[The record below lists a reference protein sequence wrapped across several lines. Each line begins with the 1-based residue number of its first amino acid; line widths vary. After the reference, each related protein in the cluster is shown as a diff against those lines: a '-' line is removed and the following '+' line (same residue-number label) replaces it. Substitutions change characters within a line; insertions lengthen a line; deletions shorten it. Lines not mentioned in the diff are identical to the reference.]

1 MSAAATVF
9 PLVGP
14 GHPFEPGLEAFR
26 ARLTAD
32 ARLAGAHGAR
42 EVKAVPAADG
52 AWRID
57 RLYCFVPDPAADA
70 FGGALLYERG
80 GAPEV
85 HEFPRDP
92 RLRALTAPGSPL
104 LDHATVLRYVP
115 LRRLTFR
122 ATGPDGRAR
131 IGKFKRLSTL
141 EGAYRRLVAA
151 WRAGRAG
158 DAAFA
163 VPRPAGVD
171 TARSVFFQEAAA
183 GADASTMVEAATLEA
198 VMSAVGRVHRDVH
211 ALEVADAPHQDFGAL
226 LAEIA
231 RDLDWIAFM
240 AGRAGARV
248 ARLGERILARVPDP
262 ARAPRAFCHGDF
274 VTSQL
279 LLDGER
285 VTVTDY
291 DLAAVGDPHR
301 EVAMLMA
308 SLPFDVPYLAA
319 AGDGELHR
327 AREAYLA
334 AYQERA
340 GAAVDPGRLAWHR
353 ACAAVY
359 HLAMRIRKGRA
370 DLPEV
375 DRSLDELEALAGGL
389 R

>member
-1 MSAAATVF
+1 MSATVF

-14 GHPFEPGLEAFR
+14 GHPFERGLEAFR
-26 ARLTAD
+26 D
-32 ARLAGAHGAR
+32 RLASDPRLSGAPGAR
-42 EVKAVPAADG
+42 EVKAVRGADG
-52 AWRID
+52 AWSID
-57 RLYCFVPDPAADA
+57 RLYCFVPGPAARG
-70 FGGALLYERG
+70 FGGALLHQRV

-92 RLRALTAPGSPL
+92 RLKALSAPGSPL
-104 LDHATVLRYVP
+104 LRDATVLRYVP

-122 ATGPDGRAR
+122 ATTPDGRVR

-141 EGAYRRLVAA
+141 ETSYRRLVAA

-158 DAAFA
+158 ATAFA

-171 TARSVFFQEAAA
+171 TARSVFFQEAAS
-183 GADASTMVEAATLEA
+183 GVDASTLVDAATLEA
-198 VMSAVGRVHRDVH
+198 IMTTVGRVHHDLH
-211 ALEVADAPHQDFGAL
+211 GLEVAEAPHEDLGAL
-226 LAEIA
+226 PHELEH
-231 RDLDWIAFM
+231 DLDWIAFM
-240 AGRAGARV
+240 VGRAGARV
-248 ARLGERILARVPDP
+248 ARVGERILRRIPDP
-262 ARAPRAFCHGDF
+262 AGAPRAFCHGDF

-291 DLAAVGDPHR
+291 DVAAIGDPCR

-308 SLPFDVPYLAA
+308 SLPFDVPYLAT
-319 AGDGELHR
+319 AGDGERKR
-327 AREAYLA
+327 ARDAYLA
-334 AYQERA
+334 AYEERA
-340 GAAVDPGRLAWHR
+340 GAAVDPARLAWHR

-370 DLPEV
+370 DRPEV
-375 DRSLDELEALAGGL
+375 DRSLDQLEALAGGL